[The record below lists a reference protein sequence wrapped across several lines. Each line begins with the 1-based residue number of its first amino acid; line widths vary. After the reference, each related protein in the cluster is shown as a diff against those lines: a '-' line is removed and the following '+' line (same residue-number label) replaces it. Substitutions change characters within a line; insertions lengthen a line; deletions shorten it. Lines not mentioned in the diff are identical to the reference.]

1 VGCYAEWGHGDVK
14 LQASAISSTESKFY
28 AISQYVLDCVY
39 LRTVLSMMGYQQ
51 TQPTSIAQD
60 NTACI
65 YLVRGSGMYNRA
77 KHIDMRVYR
86 VRELA
91 SGKTPEVAVYKIAGE
106 YQPAN
111 IFTKGLPRV
120 AFERHRRTLMGEEPR
135 ISA

>member
-1 VGCYAEWGHGDVK
+1 MGCYAEWGHGDVK

-91 SGKTPEVAVYKIAGE
+91 SGKTPEVAVRMNAMQRVGA
-106 YQPAN
+106 QLLRHCARGLHDCS
-111 IFTKGLPRV
+111 IF
-120 AFERHRRTLMGEEPR
+120 
-135 ISA
+135 